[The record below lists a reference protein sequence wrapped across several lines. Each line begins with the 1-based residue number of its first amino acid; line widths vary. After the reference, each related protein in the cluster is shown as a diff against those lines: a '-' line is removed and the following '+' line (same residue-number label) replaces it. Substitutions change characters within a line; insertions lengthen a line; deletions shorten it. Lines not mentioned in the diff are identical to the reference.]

1 MFNSM
6 YGYLLFAVPPLLLG
20 LLAQSWLKR
29 TFTDASRIPS
39 HSGLTGAQVS
49 RRLLDSGGLNNI
61 GIEHIQGQLSDH
73 YDPRAKVMRLSDPVG
88 SQTSIAAVAVA
99 AHETGHAF
107 QDSRG
112 EAFFRL
118 RGAIVPAVN
127 IASQGWYLVL
137 FLGVI
142 LGSIGLIQLAVVL
155 FLAVVAFQLITLPV
169 EFGASH
175 KALGMLTAQGILTPD
190 EVPVARKVLTAAA
203 MTYVVAALVAI
214 YQLLLLYLSSQR
226 N

>member
-29 TFTDASRIPS
+29 TFTNASRIPS